1 MGGTHVGKKIEKKL
15 KINQKLK
22 NGIMEGG
29 GEFFINILNEIRYK
43 LELDSLLY
51 AFYYDDHGG
60 F

>member
-1 MGGTHVGKKIEKKL
+1 
-15 KINQKLK
+15 
-22 NGIMEGG
+22 MEGG